1 MQRLESIYYSNTES
15 KGRGVYTA
23 LDIPEKSLI
32 EICPVI
38 FIPKDQLPL
47 IDRTV
52 IYHYYFIWKD
62 EDLALPLGYGCL
74 YNHSET
80 PNAEVIYDY
89 EALEIHIQ
97 SIREIRE
104 GEEITI
110 HYHNDP
116 EFKGR
121 LWFVVRS

>member
-1 MQRLESIYYSNTES
+1 MQRIDSIYYGATES
-15 KGRGVYTA
+15 KGRGVFTA
-23 LDIPEKSLI
+23 MDIPEKSLI

-38 FIPKDQLPL
+38 LIPKDQIPL

-62 EDLALPLGYGCL
+62 GDLALPLGYGCL
-74 YNHSET
+74 YNHRET
-80 PNAEVIYDY
+80 PNAEVVYDHF
-89 EALEIHIQ
+89 ALEIHIQ
-97 SIREIRE
+97 SIREIKE

-116 EFKGR
+116 EFKGS
-121 LWFVVRS
+121 LWFEVKE